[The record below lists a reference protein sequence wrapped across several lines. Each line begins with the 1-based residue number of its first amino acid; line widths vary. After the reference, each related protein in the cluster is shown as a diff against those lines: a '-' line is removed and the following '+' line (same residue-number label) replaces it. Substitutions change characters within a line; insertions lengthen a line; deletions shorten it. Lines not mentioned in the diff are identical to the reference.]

1 MKTFKNCFKMTDW
14 KEVRLGDLILDI
26 AAGPFGSNLPK
37 SCFTSSG
44 FPIIDGANL
53 KEFKV
58 TDNITKFVSEEKARS
73 LHRAIAKRGDVVV
86 TISGTVGQISYIP
99 QTSVFTEYLVSQR
112 QFRCTF
118 DTSQVNVP
126 YLVYYFHSYEG
137 SNKILQFANQVGV
150 PALSQPLKNFKNIH
164 LKLPPIAEQRKI
176 VAILSALD
184 DKIEMNRRINARLE
198 ELAQTIFKSWFID
211 FAPFGGQMPEDWK
224 MGTLSDIIIVKYGKD
239 HKKLQDGNVPVY
251 GSGGI
256 MRFVDKSLYS
266 KESVLIPRKGTL
278 NNIIY
283 VDEPFWSVDTMF
295 YSEMKYENIAKYIF
309 FVLSRLN
316 FKSMNSG
323 SAIPSMTT
331 NILNALPIVIP
342 NSSVLE
348 RFEKNISPIFSK
360 IKSLSKESA
369 RLAEMRDA
377 LLPRLMSGEYSE
389 IFENS
394 EYFEGSENSE
404 GYEGFV

>member
-1 MKTFKNCFKMTDW
+1 MTDW
-14 KEVRLGDLILDI
+14 KEFRLGDIFDI
-26 AAGPFGSNLPK
+26 INGYAFK
-37 SCFTSSG
+37 SCDFVNNGVPVIKIKNVKPNVINFNDLSFVSTDFIKVKASYLIRPTDILITMSGNRIDGSSDSWVGKVSLFKHKGDYFLNQRVSVLRLKNDVNFDITFLSYLLSSWDAQLYFIKHANSSG
-44 FPIIDGANL
+44 GQANISPSIISN
-53 KEFKV
+53 
-58 TDNITKFVSEEKARS
+58 
-73 LHRAIAKRGDVVV
+73 
-86 TISGTVGQISYIP
+86 
-99 QTSVFTEYLVSQR
+99 
-112 QFRCTF
+112 
-118 DTSQVNVP
+118 
-126 YLVYYFHSYEG
+126 YFFS
-137 SNKILQFANQVGV
+137 
-150 PALSQPLKNFKNIH
+150 
-164 LKLPPIAEQRKI
+164 LPPLAEQRRI
-176 VAILSALD
+176 AGILSALD
-184 DKIEMNRRINARLE
+184 EKIETNRRINARLE
-198 ELAQTIFKSWFID
+198 ELAQAIFKSWFID
-211 FAPFGGQMPEDWK
+211 FAPFGGTMPEDWK

>member
-211 FAPFGGQMPEDWK
+211 FAPFGGTMPEDWK

>member
-1 MKTFKNCFKMTDW
+1 M
-14 KEVRLGDLILDI
+14 
-26 AAGPFGSNLPK
+26 
-37 SCFTSSG
+37 
-44 FPIIDGANL
+44 
-53 KEFKV
+53 
-58 TDNITKFVSEEKARS
+58 
-73 LHRAIAKRGDVVV
+73 
-86 TISGTVGQISYIP
+86 
-99 QTSVFTEYLVSQR
+99 
-112 QFRCTF
+112 
-118 DTSQVNVP
+118 
-126 YLVYYFHSYEG
+126 
-137 SNKILQFANQVGV
+137 
-150 PALSQPLKNFKNIH
+150 
-164 LKLPPIAEQRKI
+164 
-176 VAILSALD
+176 SALD
-184 DKIEMNRRINARLE
+184 EKIETNRRINARLE
-198 ELAQTIFKSWFID
+198 ELAQAIFKSWFID
-211 FAPFGGQMPEDWK
+211 FAPFGGTMPEDWK

>member
-1 MKTFKNCFKMTDW
+1 MTDW
-14 KEVRLGDLILDI
+14 KEFRLGDIFDI
-26 AAGPFGSNLPK
+26 INGYAFK
-37 SCFTSSG
+37 SCDFVNNGVPVIKIKNVKPNVINFNDLSFVSTDFIKVKASYLIRPTDILITMSGNRIDGSSDSWVGKVSLFKHKGDYFLNQRVSVLRLKNDVNFDITFLSYLLSSWDAQLYFIKHANSSG
-44 FPIIDGANL
+44 GQANISPSIISN
-53 KEFKV
+53 
-58 TDNITKFVSEEKARS
+58 
-73 LHRAIAKRGDVVV
+73 
-86 TISGTVGQISYIP
+86 
-99 QTSVFTEYLVSQR
+99 
-112 QFRCTF
+112 
-118 DTSQVNVP
+118 
-126 YLVYYFHSYEG
+126 YFFS
-137 SNKILQFANQVGV
+137 
-150 PALSQPLKNFKNIH
+150 
-164 LKLPPIAEQRKI
+164 LPPLAEQRRI
-176 VAILSALD
+176 AGILSALD
-184 DKIEMNRRINARLE
+184 EKIETNRRINARLE
-198 ELAQTIFKSWFID
+198 ELAQAIFKSWFID

>member
-1 MKTFKNCFKMTDW
+1 M
-14 KEVRLGDLILDI
+14 
-26 AAGPFGSNLPK
+26 
-37 SCFTSSG
+37 
-44 FPIIDGANL
+44 
-53 KEFKV
+53 
-58 TDNITKFVSEEKARS
+58 
-73 LHRAIAKRGDVVV
+73 
-86 TISGTVGQISYIP
+86 
-99 QTSVFTEYLVSQR
+99 
-112 QFRCTF
+112 
-118 DTSQVNVP
+118 
-126 YLVYYFHSYEG
+126 
-137 SNKILQFANQVGV
+137 
-150 PALSQPLKNFKNIH
+150 
-164 LKLPPIAEQRKI
+164 
-176 VAILSALD
+176 SALD
-184 DKIEMNRRINARLE
+184 EKIETNRRINARLE
-198 ELAQTIFKSWFID
+198 ELAQAIFKSWFID

>member
-1 MKTFKNCFKMTDW
+1 MTDW

-211 FAPFGGQMPEDWK
+211 FAPFGGTMPEDWK

-360 IKSLSKESA
+360 IKLSTC
-369 RLAEMRDA
+369 
-377 LLPRLMSGEYSE
+377 
-389 IFENS
+389 
-394 EYFEGSENSE
+394 
-404 GYEGFV
+404 

>member
-1 MKTFKNCFKMTDW
+1 MTDW

>member
-1 MKTFKNCFKMTDW
+1 MTDW

-73 LHRAIAKRGDVVV
+73 LQRAIAKRGDVVV

-211 FAPFGGQMPEDWK
+211 FAPFGGTMPEDWK